1 MMFLMRL
8 PRIVSFSV
16 VLALVTSLA
25 AGLSVLNAQN
35 SESAAWT
42 MISRFVTVLVFGAL
56 GLTVA
61 RASQLKG
68 SLIVSSEEWSLT
80 LRDFINYGILPGA
93 VLGVINYFFFF
104 SYRYSPKVVPRIR
117 EISSFY
123 DSFILS
129 FDSGL
134 WEEVIFRLFI
144 LSCLIFTFK
153 NLYARVKPLWP
164 SVVAV
169 LPVAMAIVLSSL
181 LFAMDHGIYA
191 FTAAFFG
198 GMLLGMIYLKG
209 GIEGAIAAHFV
220 ANFIFFSASYLMRPL

>member
-1 MMFLMRL
+1 M
-8 PRIVSFSV
+8 
-16 VLALVTSLA
+16 A
-25 AGLSVLNAQN
+25 ADGP
-35 SESAAWT
+35 
-42 MISRFVTVLVFGAL
+42 
-56 GLTVA
+56 
-61 RASQLKG
+61 
-68 SLIVSSEEWSLT
+68 
-80 LRDFINYGILPGA
+80 DFINYGILPGV

-104 SYRYSPKVVPRIR
+104 SYRYSPAVAPRIR
-117 EISSFY
+117 EIHSFY

-134 WEEVIFRLFI
+134 WEEIIFTLFI
-144 LSCLIFTFK
+144 LSCLIFTFR

-164 SVVAV
+164 SVVAI

-181 LFAMDHGIYA
+181 LFAMVHDVYA

-220 ANFIFFSASYLMRPL
+220 ANFVFFSALLLNASTLKSTRERFVMFPSTLGDLRNSPFGEPSYRNRTVKDEMRTNLIHKLEAAPAGLYGIIGYEDTVFRRS

>member
-16 VLALVTSLA
+16 ILALVTSLA
-25 AGLSVLNAQN
+25 AGLSVLNAQS

-42 MISRFVTVLVFGAL
+42 MISRFFIVLVFGAF

-68 SLIVSSEEWSLT
+68 SLIVTSEEWSLT
-80 LRDFINYGILPGA
+80 VRDFINYGILPGA
-93 VLGVINYFFFF
+93 VLGVINYLFFF
-104 SYRYSPKVVPRIR
+104 SYRYSPAVVPRIR
-117 EISSFY
+117 EIRSFY

-129 FDSGL
+129 FDTGL
-134 WEEVIFRLFI
+134 WEEIIFRLFI
-144 LSCLIFTFK
+144 LSCLIFTFR
-153 NLYARVKPLWP
+153 NLYARLKPVWP
-164 SVVAV
+164 SVVAI

-181 LFAMDHGIYA
+181 LFAMDHGVYA

-220 ANFIFFSASYLMRPL
+220 ANFVFFSASYLMRPL

>member
-164 SVVAV
+164 SVVAI

-220 ANFIFFSASYLMRPL
+220 ANFVFFSASYLMRPL